1 VRILVNTQHLL
12 SNRLEGIG
20 WFAHETLSR
29 IVANH
34 PEHEFIFV
42 FDRPWSEEFVYGP
55 NVMPVKTTI
64 PSRHPVLWYWH
75 YEVDIPAIAR
85 RYKPDVFFSPD
96 GWMPLNLGIPVVDVI
111 HDLNFVH
118 RPSDFPF
125 FYRKYYNHFFPK
137 FARQAS
143 RIITVSKYS
152 KSDIMKV
159 YGIDAEKIDVAYNG
173 CNTMYQPVS
182 PDIKVEVRNRFTS
195 GMPYFI
201 HIGSQ
206 NPRKN
211 IPGLIRA
218 FDQFKEFTN
227 SNYKLLLVGEPMWNH
242 YGMKNIEKE
251 IKNKDE
257 VVFTGRV
264 SSEVLHLLLASA
276 EALALVSF
284 SEGFG
289 IPVVEA
295 FYCDVPVLCSNVASL
310 PEVAGDAALLI
321 DPRKTETISNAMAEI
336 AYDKKLRTDLV
347 EKARFQRL
355 RFNWNNTAR
364 IVWES
369 IVNATSR

>member
-1 VRILVNTQHLL
+1 
-12 SNRLEGIG
+12 
-20 WFAHETLSR
+20 
-29 IVANH
+29 
-34 PEHEFIFV
+34 
-42 FDRPWSEEFVYGP
+42 
-55 NVMPVKTTI
+55 
-64 PSRHPVLWYWH
+64 
-75 YEVDIPAIAR
+75 
-85 RYKPDVFFSPD
+85 
-96 GWMPLNLGIPVVDVI
+96 
-111 HDLNFVH
+111 
-118 RPSDFPF
+118 
-125 FYRKYYNHFFPK
+125 
-137 FARQAS
+137 
-143 RIITVSKYS
+143 
-152 KSDIMKV
+152 
-159 YGIDAEKIDVAYNG
+159 
-173 CNTMYQPVS
+173 MYQPVS

-336 AYDKKLRTDLV
+336 AYDKKLRVDLV

-369 IVNATSR
+369 FVNATSR